1 MKKTFLVLAVALT
14 LSGVGIGANYLTRP
28 QTNVEAVQSTIQSIS
43 VDDLFKEVNEQRR
56 LANVP
61 ELVLD
66 PVLNQSSCERAT
78 VVTNNWSHDGYSEVI
93 WPLVDKSTTVIG
105 ENLSRTTGTDN
116 DVVAGWMGSITH
128 RANILNQ
135 GYTQVGYCV
144 TTAKLP
150 YRTLVVQHLS
160 N

>member
-1 MKKTFLVLAVALT
+1 MKKLIVGIVLT
-14 LSGVGIGANYLTRP
+14 LALLGGSGAYFLTRP
-28 QTNVEAVQSTIQSIS
+28 QTNVEAVQTTIQPITI
-43 VDDLFKEVNEQRR
+43 DDLFNEVNTQRR

-78 VVTNNWSHDGYSEVI
+78 VATDNWSHDGYSEVI
-93 WPLVDKSTTVIG
+93 WPSVDKSTTVIG

-116 DVVAGWMGSITH
+116 DVVAGWMGSTTH

-135 GYTQVGYCV
+135 NYTQVGYCV
-144 TTAKLP
+144 TTAQPP